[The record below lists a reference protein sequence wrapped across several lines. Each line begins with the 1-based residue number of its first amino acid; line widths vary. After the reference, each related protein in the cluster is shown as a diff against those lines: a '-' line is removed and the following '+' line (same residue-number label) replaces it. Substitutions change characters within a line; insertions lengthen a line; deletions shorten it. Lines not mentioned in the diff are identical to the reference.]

1 MRLNEVLENLQNQN
15 QNQNQM
21 RDVAWNEVWGMAI
34 CALEHG
40 FKV

>member
-1 MRLNEVLENLQNQN
+1 MRLNEVLENLQN